1 MPSYQLTGSGAT
13 VFDLPTDGYALLG
26 LEVAGEHLVAGRRL
40 ILAAR
45 VRNLTNK
52 QYRDYLS
59 RYKEFAFNPGR
70 LAADRVGA
78 VN

>member
-1 MPSYQLTGSGAT
+1 M
-13 VFDLPTDGYALLG
+13 FDLPTDGYALLG
-26 LEVAGEHLVAGRRL
+26 LEVAGEHLAGRRL
-40 ILAAR
+40 TLAAR

-70 LAADRVGA
+70 DVSLRIGWEL
-78 VN
+78 